1 MVWAW
6 VPSFRRTGDLYR
18 LYSLSLS
25 LPPKNIDHIRMLSPR
40 HQWVPCITLN
50 QTPPPSAF
58 PPLSHPPS
66 PALPR
71 RTRCRRANPASS
83 PFEPSSAIIPS
94 TTRAIF
100 NNKCITRQDHTKAT
114 YSGSFL
120 FRLVWYPHS
129 FFSLS
134 FFSAVFQL
142 SSQFLGS
149 SSLCAVWYGLQS
161 YQRVLI
167 LMLRQPISYLVLF
180 LSLLFTYHFFP
191 FFVSVLSF
199 HLSLRWVLTAS
210 FLFLGRVTSDCKQV
224 CFFTSIL
231 FCATVLFYRLIMEAH
246 HLHFTLFEY

>member
-191 FFVSVLSF
+191 F
-199 HLSLRWVLTAS
+199 
-210 FLFLGRVTSDCKQV
+210 LFLCSLFIYHCVGFLLHLFCFSGGLPQIASKSVFSLLFCFARLF
-224 CFFTSIL
+224 FFTG
-231 FCATVLFYRLIMEAH
+231 
-246 HLHFTLFEY
+246 